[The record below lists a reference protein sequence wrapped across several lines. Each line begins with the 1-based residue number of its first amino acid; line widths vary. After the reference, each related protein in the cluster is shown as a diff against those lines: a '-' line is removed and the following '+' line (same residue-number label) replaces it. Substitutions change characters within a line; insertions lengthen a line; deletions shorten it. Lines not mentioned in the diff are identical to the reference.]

1 MCFILNEI
9 VVCSCNMLFD
19 FFVRYT
25 ILSGN
30 TMWAYKL
37 WYRYYLNVLIFF
49 IIKINKY
56 ISMLWSLRI
65 IDILFAEIFKVK
77 TVA

>member
-1 MCFILNEI
+1 
-9 VVCSCNMLFD
+9 
-19 FFVRYT
+19 
-25 ILSGN
+25 
-30 TMWAYKL
+30 MWAYKL
-37 WYRYYLNVLIFF
+37 WYRYYLNVLVFF
-49 IIKINKY
+49 IIKIYKY